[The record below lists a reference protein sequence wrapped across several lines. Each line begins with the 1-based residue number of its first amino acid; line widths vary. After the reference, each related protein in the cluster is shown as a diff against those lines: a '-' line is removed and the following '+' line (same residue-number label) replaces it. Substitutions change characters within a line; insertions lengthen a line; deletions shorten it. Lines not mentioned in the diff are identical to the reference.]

1 MIKAAA
7 ATLLGA
13 VCTVDAAQGQQ
24 PYRTTDSALYHHHVR
39 AAHASRSAPRGAR
52 PACTEVAAFAEQVA
66 SAAVKAFNVT
76 GLSLG
81 VVCNH
86 STVYVGGFGFEDREQ
101 RVPATADTLYQVAS
115 NSKAFT
121 AMVALQMAGEGR
133 LSLDGPARDG
143 E

>member
-1 MIKAAA
+1 
-7 ATLLGA
+7 
-13 VCTVDAAQGQQ
+13 
-24 PYRTTDSALYHHHVR
+24 
-39 AAHASRSAPRGAR
+39 
-52 PACTEVAAFAEQVA
+52 VAAFAEQVA